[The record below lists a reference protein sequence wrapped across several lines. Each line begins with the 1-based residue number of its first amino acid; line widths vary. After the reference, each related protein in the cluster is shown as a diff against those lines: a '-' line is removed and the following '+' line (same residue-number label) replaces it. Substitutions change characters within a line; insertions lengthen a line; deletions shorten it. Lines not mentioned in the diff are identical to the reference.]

1 MRILRHSGLIILI
14 LLLLS
19 SRLWAQTQVHPGL
32 EPAFS
37 MEVVFSEDEVPAS
50 FSADEVFKMG
60 LLFSECTP
68 DSANWTRWLNEFEK
82 IKSAVTTSEMLSL
95 TEAERGRAVLK
106 YLYSEYLTTYSLTQ
120 TKLDVAL
127 ETGSYNC
134 VSSAVLYLAAAKAA
148 GLKVFGQRTTEHAF
162 CSIYV
167 PSKKAGQTTKI
178 DIETT
183 NPYGFNPGSKEE
195 IENESQIKK
204 YYVVPK
210 KYYANRQEVS
220 DAVFTGL
227 IAGNLCSDYIKTGD
241 YQKSIPLGAARFEA
255 VRTEKSKAAT
265 TVRNEFDILP
275 CNYINL
281 MPETGKEYASMLE
294 WFTTFIDRWGNN
306 DFVQKNMDSSFNNLF
321 VFCIKEND
329 FALAEEYFQKL
340 SPYVS
345 KKQLEKS
352 QDILADIYFLSNIQG
367 LEPEEQVQKILSL
380 MNAEDFPE
388 VRRKRA
394 ELFLENSWL
403 EVLNMYM
410 QIQDYEDGYTISLE
424 ALEQLP
430 KSATIKR
437 MNQTFYSNSIAI
449 IHNNFARLANAGE
462 YEQAVQ
468 ILEEGLQTFPNDKT
482 LTSDLTD
489 INKILV
495 Y

>member
-1 MRILRHSGLIILI
+1 MQTTRHSSLIILI
-14 LLLLS
+14 ILFCS
-19 SRLWAQTQVHPGL
+19 SRLWAQAYPDF

-37 MEVVFSEDEVPAS
+37 MELVFDGGDVPAVYT
-50 FSADEVFKMG
+50 ADEVFKLG

-68 DSANWTRWLNEFEK
+68 DSENWNRCLSEFEK
-82 IKSAVTTSEMLSL
+82 IKRAVSTEEMLSL
-95 TEAERGRAVLK
+95 KEDERGRAVLK
-106 YLYSEYLTTYSLTQ
+106 YLYNEYLTTYSLNQ
-120 TKLDVAL
+120 TRLDVAL
-127 ETGSYNC
+127 ENGSYNC

-148 GLKVFGQRTTEHAF
+148 GLQVYGQRTTQHAF

-167 PSKKAGQTTKI
+167 PSQKAGQTTKI
-178 DIETT
+178 DVETT

-195 IENESQIKK
+195 IENESQIKR

-227 IAGNLCSDYIKTGD
+227 IAGNLCSDYIKSGD
-241 YQKSIPLGAARFEA
+241 YQKAIPLGAARYEA
-255 VRTEKSKAAT
+255 VRAEKSKAAT

-275 CNYINL
+275 CNYVNII
-281 MPETGKEYASMLE
+281 PETGEEYASMLE
-294 WFTTFIDRWGNN
+294 WFTTFIERWGSN

-329 FALAEEYFQKL
+329 FELAEESFRKL

-345 KKQLEKS
+345 QKQLEKS

-430 KSATIKR
+430 KSANIKR
-437 MNQTFYSNSIAI
+437 MSQTFYSNSIAI
-449 IHNNFARLANAGE
+449 IHNSFAKLANAGE
-462 YEQAVQ
+462 YEQALQV
-468 ILEEGLQTFPNDKT
+468 LEEGLQTFPNDKT
-482 LTSDLTD
+482 LTRDLAD